1 MAKEKT
7 GYLQCSYRLLDETN
21 DTRIAVLGHKI
32 YYKWQTG
39 NKSRDGFIQIKDD
52 ELMNTIKISSSTTM
66 RGYIAKLEEVGLI
79 KTKRVNGAKFY
90 KINLVSAK
98 KYFK

>member
-7 GYLQCSYRLLDETN
+7 GFLQCSYRLLDEVGKT
-21 DTRIAVLGHKI
+21 DIAVLGHKI

-39 NKSRDGFIQIKDD
+39 NRGKDGFIQIKDA

-66 RGYIAKLEEVGLI
+66 RGYVAKLEEIGLI
-79 KTKRVNGAKFY
+79 KTKRLNGSKLY
-90 KINLVSAK
+90 KVNLVSAK